1 MSTYAGMVTRAI
13 AFAIDAAIVNF
24 SGIAVGVVVGLG
36 ISILNIPADV
46 EKALAVVGGVVFV
59 LWTVGYFVVFWSTT
73 GQTPGNRVMQIRV
86 VRSDG
91 STLPRRTAVLRL
103 AALAV
108 AAIPFFAGFLPIL
121 FDRHRRALQDFV
133 ARSVVV
139 RAP

>member
-1 MSTYAGMVTRAI
+1 LVTRAI
-13 AFAIDAAIVNF
+13 AFAIDAAIVNL
-24 SGIAVGVVVGLG
+24 SGIVVGVVVGLG
-36 ISILNIPADV
+36 VSILDVPAGV
-46 EKALAVVGGVVFV
+46 EKALLAVGAVVFV

-91 STLPRRTAVLRL
+91 GTLRRRTAALRL

>member
-36 ISILNIPADV
+36 ISILNIPAEV
-46 EKALAVVGGVVFV
+46 EKALVVAGGVVFI
-59 LWTVGYFVVFWSTT
+59 LWTVAYFVVFWSTT
-73 GQTPGNRVMQIRV
+73 GQTPGSRVMQIRV

>member
-1 MSTYAGMVTRAI
+1 M
-13 AFAIDAAIVNF
+13 
-24 SGIAVGVVVGLG
+24 
-36 ISILNIPADV
+36 
-46 EKALAVVGGVVFV
+46 VFV

-86 VRSDG
+86 ERSDG
-91 STLPRRTAVLRL
+91 GTLRRRTAVLRL

-121 FDRHRRALQDFV
+121 FDRHRRAFQDFV

>member
-1 MSTYAGMVTRAI
+1 MVTRAI

-24 SGIAVGVVVGLG
+24 SGIAVGVVIGLG
-36 ISILNIPADV
+36 ISVLNIPGEV
-46 EKALAVVGGVVFV
+46 EKALAVVGGVLFV

-91 STLPRRTAVLRL
+91 GTLRRRTAALRL